1 MSLNPINMNQEEILL
16 TEMLKKVGDQIS
28 EEIVAEKV
36 NQFIKYGNV
45 FLLFE
50 VMSLRKEIEK
60 IRETF
65 PVAYVHAHK

>member
-1 MSLNPINMNQEEILL
+1 MNQEEILL

-28 EEIVAEKV
+28 EEVVVEKV

-50 VMSLRKEIEK
+50 VMSLRKEIER
-60 IRETF
+60 IREAF
-65 PVAYVHAHK
+65 PAAYVHANK

>member
-1 MSLNPINMNQEEILL
+1 MNQEEILL
-16 TEMLKKVGDQIS
+16 KEMLKKVGDQIS

-60 IRETF
+60 IRETY
-65 PVAYVHAHK
+65 PIAYVHAHK

>member
-1 MSLNPINMNQEEILL
+1 MNQEEILL
-16 TEMLKKVGDQIS
+16 TEMLKKVGDRIS

-50 VMSLRKEIEK
+50 VMSLRREIERIK
-60 IRETF
+60 EEIPAICAQAGSRM
-65 PVAYVHAHK
+65 

>member
-1 MSLNPINMNQEEILL
+1 MNQEEILL

-28 EEIVAEKV
+28 EEVVVEKV

-50 VMSLRKEIEK
+50 VMSLRKEIER

-65 PVAYVHAHK
+65 PAAYVHANK